1 MTEIRRLGKRAIGAA
16 ALAAEACLES
26 VGVPSPSALLLLGH
40 MRSGST
46 LLLHLLMTNPEV
58 AALGE
63 RGAAYTCRA
72 DFARLAIAARLAG
85 AAPFRRLRYVA
96 DQVNHD
102 GLTPDASLL
111 QDRRVRIL
119 FLLRRPQPSISSIL
133 ELYRVHYD
141 APWSVS
147 RAVDYYVGRLRALM
161 KLGQS
166 LPGPT
171 SAALIRYESMTDSPQ
186 RTLEALRTFLGLRQG
201 FSLTYAT
208 YPFTGKSGDPGPN
221 IGAGRIVRPRP
232 VTLIDSGSCEL
243 ERAARVYAECASFLE
258 RFELRA

>member
-1 MTEIRRLGKRAIGAA
+1 MSGIRRLGKRASGAA
-16 ALAAEACLES
+16 ALAAEGCLES
-26 VGVPSPSALLLLGH
+26 LGVPSPAALLLLGH

-63 RGAAYTCRA
+63 RGAVYACRA
-72 DFARLAIAARLAG
+72 DFARLAVAARLAS

-102 GLTPDASLL
+102 GLTPDAGLL

-133 ELYRVHYD
+133 ELYRVHYA

-161 KLGQS
+161 QLGQS
-166 LPGPT
+166 LPGPA

-186 RTLEALRTFLGLRQG
+186 PTLEALRSFLGLRQG
-201 FSLTYAT
+201 FSPTYAT
-208 YPFTGKSGDPGPN
+208 HRFTGKCGDPGPN
-221 IGAGRIVRPRP
+221 IRAGRIVRPRP
-232 VTLIDSGSCEL
+232 VTLIDSDSGEL
-243 ERAARVYAECASFLE
+243 QRAARVYAECASVLQ